1 MCGIFGVTGDK
12 NTTELLMRG
21 LKRMEYRGYDS
32 SGICLNN
39 DDLIRRRAVGQLS
52 NLEPLVVDLPK
63 SECGIAHTRWA
74 THGAPTVENAHPHVS
89 SKLDVAVVHNGII
102 ENEVELRNLLKSED
116 DSIEFESETDSE
128 LVAHLLSKEL
138 KHAKIDLNNSK
149 EDELLACWNIV
160 ISKLEGSFALA
171 AVIKGKGDSILF
183 ARKFAPLIL
192 SHDGKRGILASDVSC
207 VVGLTE
213 SVYYLEE
220 GDWGILSDKE
230 VKIFNIDG
238 DLVDLKPKKLEW
250 KLGDAELGGYPTFML
265 KEIYEQPRVVRDCL
279 RGRLSRDKIKGV
291 SIPFHPRL
299 LRIVGCGT
307 AYNAGLLARY
317 YIEQLSKIPVILD
330 HAHEFRYGAPS
341 GPKSLVIGISQ
352 SGETADTLAAI
363 DAAQERGYPT
373 LGIVNVESSTIA
385 RNVDTIIGIRAGP
398 EIGVASTKAFTGQVI
413 GGLLVAMKL
422 GQDSKNFH
430 REDLSYFDRHA
441 RMLPTSMERMLNDQ
455 NIKTKLWEAQQFFV
469 GKNHAFFLGRNTS
482 YPIALEGAL
491 KLKEISY
498 IHAEGYAGGELKH
511 GPLALVE
518 DGTPIVV
525 IASEGSSHK
534 KLLGN
539 AREVASRGAK
549 VIFITHQEDQLAES
563 HADLVI
569 KVPRTHDLLQPL
581 LYNIICQLLS
591 LNIAEER
598 GCNVD
603 RPRNLAKSVTV
614 E

>member
-1 MCGIFGVTGDK
+1 M
-12 NTTELLMRG
+12 
-21 LKRMEYRGYDS
+21 
-32 SGICLNN
+32 
-39 DDLIRRRAVGQLS
+39 
-52 NLEPLVVDLPK
+52 
-63 SECGIAHTRWA
+63 
-74 THGAPTVENAHPHVS
+74 
-89 SKLDVAVVHNGII
+89 
-102 ENEVELRNLLKSED
+102 
-116 DSIEFESETDSE
+116 
-128 LVAHLLSKEL
+128 
-138 KHAKIDLNNSK
+138 
-149 EDELLACWNIV
+149 
-160 ISKLEGSFALA
+160 
-171 AVIKGKGDSILF
+171 
-183 ARKFAPLIL
+183 
-192 SHDGKRGILASDVSC
+192 
-207 VVGLTE
+207 
-213 SVYYLEE
+213 
-220 GDWGILSDKE
+220 
-230 VKIFNIDG
+230 
-238 DLVDLKPKKLEW
+238 
-250 KLGDAELGGYPTFML
+250 
-265 KEIYEQPRVVRDCL
+265 
-279 RGRLSRDKIKGV
+279 
-291 SIPFHPRL
+291 
-299 LRIVGCGT
+299 
-307 AYNAGLLARY
+307 
-317 YIEQLSKIPVILD
+317 
-330 HAHEFRYGAPS
+330 
-341 GPKSLVIGISQ
+341 
-352 SGETADTLAAI
+352 
-363 DAAQERGYPT
+363 
-373 LGIVNVESSTIA
+373 GIVNVESSTIA
-385 RNVDTIIGIRAGP
+385 RNVDSLLGIRAGP
-398 EIGVASTKAFTGQVI
+398 EIGVASTKAFTGQVL

-422 GQDSKNFH
+422 GQLSKTFH

-455 NIKTKLWEAQQFFV
+455 NIKTKLWEAQQYFV

-518 DGTPIVV
+518 EGTPIIV

-549 VIFITHQEDQLAES
+549 VIFITHQEDDLAES